1 MRQNRPA
8 IFRGRHFEPEII
20 ATCVRWYLRFS
31 LSLRNVEE
39 MMAERGLMV
48 DHTTVWRWCQKYGP
62 MIYQRLRGKL
72 KYTTTTWH
80 MDETYVRIAG
90 RWVYLFRAVDSHG
103 DTVDFYLS
111 ETRDREAAKTFL
123 QKALANPDNRTPH
136 MLCMDK
142 CRIYPAAIRDL
153 QAAGRFPQRC
163 RRRTKRYAN
172 NRIES
177 DHRNVKRRLRAMQG
191 PRTMATAHRVIQGI
205 EAVHMIRKAQLL
217 GSRRTNLATTSIAIA
232 LLLKIA

>member
-1 MRQNRPA
+1 MQGNRPA

-62 MIYQRLRGKL
+62 MIYHRLRGKL

-90 RWVYLFRAVDSHG
+90 RWAR
-103 DTVDFYLS
+103 
-111 ETRDREAAKTFL
+111 
-123 QKALANPDNRTPH
+123 
-136 MLCMDK
+136 
-142 CRIYPAAIRDL
+142 
-153 QAAGRFPQRC
+153 
-163 RRRTKRYAN
+163 
-172 NRIES
+172 
-177 DHRNVKRRLRAMQG
+177 
-191 PRTMATAHRVIQGI
+191 
-205 EAVHMIRKAQLL
+205 
-217 GSRRTNLATTSIAIA
+217 
-232 LLLKIA
+232 

>member
-1 MRQNRPA
+1 
-8 IFRGRHFEPEII
+8 
-20 ATCVRWYLRFS
+20 
-31 LSLRNVEE
+31 
-39 MMAERGLMV
+39 MV

-62 MIYQRLRGKL
+62 MIYHRLRGKL

-111 ETRDREAAKTFL
+111 ETRDRGAAKTFL
-123 QKALANPDNRTPH
+123 QKALSNPDNRTPRV
-136 MLCMDK
+136 LCMDR

-153 QAAGRFPQRC
+153 RAEGRLPQRC
-163 RRRTKRYAN
+163 RRRTKRYSN

-191 PRTMATAHRVIQGI
+191 PRTMPTAHRVIQGI
-205 EAVHMIRKAQLL
+205 EALCSLIEDRLIRSEWFEALSLHRSGLQHFPQIQLVIYRSSSQFRMTL
-217 GSRRTNLATTSIAIA
+217 PLLPERMTRNASSKSR
-232 LLLKIA
+232 

>member
-1 MRQNRPA
+1 
-8 IFRGRHFEPEII
+8 
-20 ATCVRWYLRFS
+20 
-31 LSLRNVEE
+31 
-39 MMAERGLMV
+39 MAERGLLV

-62 MIYQRLRGKL
+62 VIYHRLRGKL

-123 QKALANPDNRTPH
+123 QKALSNPDNRTPRV
-136 MLCMDK
+136 LCMDR
-142 CRIYPAAIRDL
+142 CRIYPAAIREL
-153 QAAGRFPQRC
+153 RAEGRLPQRC
-163 RRRTKRYAN
+163 RRKTKRYAN

-177 DHRNVKRRLRAMQG
+177 DHRHVKRRLRAMQG
-191 PRTMATAHRVIQGI
+191 PRTLRTARRLIQGI
-205 EAVHMIRKAQLL
+205 ETVICSEKVRSLE
-217 GSRRTNLATTSIAIA
+217 RTART
-232 LLLKIA
+232 

>member
-1 MRQNRPA
+1 MTRSRPA

-123 QKALANPDNRTPH
+123 QKAIANPDHRIPH
-136 MLCMDK
+136 MLWNS
-142 CRIYPAAIRDL
+142 A
-153 QAAGRFPQRC
+153 
-163 RRRTKRYAN
+163 
-172 NRIES
+172 
-177 DHRNVKRRLRAMQG
+177 
-191 PRTMATAHRVIQGI
+191 
-205 EAVHMIRKAQLL
+205 
-217 GSRRTNLATTSIAIA
+217 SRQSPL
-232 LLLKIA
+232 

>member
-1 MRQNRPA
+1 MQGNRPA
-8 IFRGRHFEPEII
+8 IFRGRHFEPEVI

-62 MIYQRLRGKL
+62 VIYHRLRGKL

-123 QKALANPDNRTPH
+123 QKALSNPDNRTPRV
-136 MLCMDK
+136 LCMDR

-153 QAAGRFPQRC
+153 RAEGRLPQRC
-163 RRRTKRYAN
+163 RRRTKRYPN
-172 NRIES
+172 NPLQS
-177 DHRNVKRRLRAMQG
+177 PHRTPNRPLRPMHRPRPLRTARR
-191 PRTMATAHRVIQGI
+191 PIQGI
-205 EAVHMIRKAQLL
+205 APVQTPPHAQI
-217 GSRRTNLATTSIAIA
+217 LAPNR
-232 LLLKIA
+232 

>member
-1 MRQNRPA
+1 MKRSRPA

-62 MIYQRLRGKL
+62 MIYHRLRGKL

-123 QKALANPDNRTPH
+123 QKALSNPDHRTPH

-153 QAAGRFPQRC
+153 QAEGRFPQRC

-217 GSRRTNLATTSIAIA
+217 GSQRTNLATTSIALA
-232 LLLKIA
+232 FLLKIA

>member
-1 MRQNRPA
+1 MQGNRPA

-62 MIYQRLRGKL
+62 VIYHRLRGKL

-111 ETRDREAAKTFL
+111 ETRDRGAAKTFL
-123 QKALANPDNRTPH
+123 QKALSNLDHRPARV
-136 MLCMDK
+136 LCMDR

-153 QAAGRFPQRC
+153 RAEGPLTAEVS
-163 RRRTKRYAN
+163 TK
-172 NRIES
+172 
-177 DHRNVKRRLRAMQG
+177 DQ
-191 PRTMATAHRVIQGI
+191 T
-205 EAVHMIRKAQLL
+205 IRQQ
-217 GSRRTNLATTSIAIA
+217 SY
-232 LLLKIA
+232 